1 MRDKMER
8 TDECRIQAYE
18 AAIDEFNEKGLKFT
32 MDDISRRLG
41 ISKKTLYT
49 LFKDKEELF
58 LQTVEY
64 GFAAVKE
71 SETNIINNSAL
82 SLVDKIRKIIVV
94 LPDKYH
100 NVDFRKLYA
109 LKEKYPKIYQEVE
122 TRIENDWEPTLSLI
136 QEGMNQGILRKVR
149 IPVLKA
155 MIEASIEH
163 FLNSEVLIR
172 EGITYDEALNEMIE
186 TIMQGIILK

>member
-1 MRDKMER
+1 MDR
-8 TDECRIQAYE
+8 TEECRIQAYE
-18 AAIDEFNEKGLKFT
+18 AAIAEFNDKGLKFT
-32 MDDISRRLG
+32 MDDIAKRLG

-58 LQTVEY
+58 LQTVDY

-71 SETNIINNSAL
+71 SEREILTDCEM
-82 SLVDKIRKIIVV
+82 SLTDKIRKIIVV
-94 LPDKYH
+94 LPDRYR

-109 LKEKYPKIYQEVE
+109 MKDKYPKIYSEVE
-122 TRIENDWEPTLSLI
+122 KRIENDWDPTLSLI
-136 QEGMNQGILRKVR
+136 QEGMNKGILRNVK

-163 FLNSEVLIR
+163 FLNSEILIR
-172 EGITYDEALNEMIE
+172 ENITYDEALNEMIE
-186 TIMQGIILK
+186 TIMQGIMNRE

>member
-58 LQTVEY
+58 LQTVDY

>member
-1 MRDKMER
+1 MER